1 MAPNFK
7 SLGQHLTSNWKAGL
21 TVSMINI
28 PLSISLAV
36 ASGGTPIQWI
46 ITWIWSTVFASLFA
60 SSKHNVFWVAGA
72 LASIVLSF
80 VLANGEKGIYLIP
93 LLSIVSW
100 VMMLIIYFL
109 NITKYITLIPSSVLH
124 WFLMSVG
131 ISIALSQINWAL
143 GLNTPELNIVQHK
156 EIYLNV
162 RETIKHISSTNIPAF
177 ILFLLGLGTLMYSK
191 KKFPNFPMVITVCI
205 IGIFIG
211 FLSEWKY
218 LPDMLLLKDKYPTL
232 AFAFFINPFHWLEL
246 NSLTD
251 IINIVKPLLVTSF
264 TIAIIA
270 ILETIISA
278 KLAEKI
284 TKKPFDKNKEV
295 FWLSL
300 SNIAS
305 GFAGGMPVSAVFI
318 RTALN
323 IKSGG
328 NNKMSA
334 FLIGIFTLLI
344 SALLFNG
351 FFKFIPFPIIS
362 AILISIALGLVDINL
377 LKKIYR
383 LERKAFYIVL
393 ITVFLA
399 VFEEPIY
406 GILAWTAISLLIFLK
421 GVYKSK
427 PIVNIFRDKK
437 FFTKMT
443 LKQYVDEQEAGDIIV
458 MKLPWGLNYLNIE
471 NYISEIRKI
480 REGESLVISF
490 SRLWDIDIDGLE
502 ILEEMIE
509 EIEAKNIKVYLSW
522 VEWEIE
528 ETLSKLHIYHHM
540 KKNNQIF
547 PSTSY
552 ALEVI
557 F

>member
-1 MAPNFK
+1 MSENFK
-7 SLGQHLTSNWKAGL
+7 NLGKHIASNWQAWL

-46 ITWIWSTVFASLFA
+46 ITWIWSTIFAAIFA

-80 VLANGEKGIYLIP
+80 VLANGANGIYLIP
-93 LLSIVSW
+93 LLSIISW
-100 VMMLIIYFL
+100 VIMLIIYFL

-131 ISIALSQINWAL
+131 ISIALTQINGAL
-143 GLNTPELNIVQHK
+143 GLNTPELNIPQHK
-156 EIYLNV
+156 EIYLNLW
-162 RETIKHISSTNIPAF
+162 ETFKHIGSISIPTIVTF
-177 ILFLLGLGTLMYSK
+177 ILWLGAILFSK
-191 KKFPNFPMVITVCI
+191 KKFPNFPIVIVVCI
-205 IGIFIG
+205 VGIFIW
-211 FLSEWKY
+211 FLSEWGY
-218 LPDMLLLKDKYPTL
+218 IPNLLLLKDKYADL
-232 AFAFFINPFHWLEL
+232 QFAMFINPFEGIEIKNL
-246 NSLTD
+246 ND
-251 IINIVKPLLVTSF
+251 IITLIKPLLVTSF

-278 KLAEKI
+278 KIAEKI
-284 TKKPFDKNKEV
+284 TKKSFDKNKEV
-295 FWLSL
+295 FGLSL

-305 GFAGGMPVSAVFI
+305 WLTGGMPVSAVFI

-328 NNKMSA
+328 NHKMAA

-362 AILISIALGLVDINL
+362 AILMSIALGLIDINL

-383 LERKAFYIVL
+383 LERKAFYIVI
-393 ITVFLA
+393 ITIILA

-421 GVYKSK
+421 WVYKSK

-437 FFTKMT
+437 FFRKMP
-443 LKQYVDEQEAGDIIV
+443 LKQYIHEQEKNDIIV
-458 MKLPWGLNYLNIE
+458 VKLPWGLNYINIE
-471 NYISEIRKI
+471 NYISEIKKI
-480 REGESLVISF
+480 EAWESLIISF
-490 SRLWDIDIDGLE
+490 ASLWDIDIDGLE
-502 ILEEMIE
+502 VLEEIIE
-509 EIEAKNIKVYLSW
+509 EVEAKNIKVYFSW
-522 VEWEIE
+522 VEWDIE
-528 ETLSKLHIYHHM
+528 DTLSKLHIYQHM

-552 ALEVI
+552 ALQVI
-557 F
+557 L